1 MDFRLGRRHVV
12 VPVMGAAVLLA
23 GMTSSTASTVP
34 AVAPVKLTIGAPA
47 TYVMYSADEGAKAF
61 NTSFTVPVGV
71 TGSGGAEARNI
82 KLTIDVSA
90 LSGTA
95 RLGNS
100 NCKQRNQVFTCD
112 YGSPNDGE
120 SMTPF
125 TIRGVDGVKP
135 GDGGP
140 ITYTASADNAPTVT
154 ATTRMQVGGPL
165 LDLREHPP
173 VDGVRPG
180 GTVRITPAFANHSRY
195 AADKGVAMKIHSSG
209 RGLTFAR
216 EHDNCFYNSGAPGDR
231 SDSAWCVFSTPVD
244 PGTAYAL
251 SRPLTATAG
260 PSVMADAL
268 VYEVS
273 SRPARDADHTVRG
286 KGAALTLTRVA
297 VEGFGAQRSPNRV
310 VEVRTTQ
317 QADYRPVTG
326 TVTGRI
332 GDTVRLA
339 LGVHNEGPGDPGEE
353 PGRFEVIPPEGTTVT
368 SIPYVSDDNGPDW
381 VCDRPKKPSKAF
393 VCDLE
398 TDSFGWLAPG
408 RDTTIEFHIR
418 IDEKVPDARGRIRA
432 VGAFDR
438 THTNDTAAIL
448 VDAKPA
454 PPRWPLTW
462 VAAAGAAAGAV
473 VVAGGAWLLI
483 RRRVSSAR

>member
-1 MDFRLGRRHVV
+1 MDFRLGRRHAV
-12 VPVMGAAVLLA
+12 VPVMSAGVLLA
-23 GMTSSTASTVP
+23 GMNGSTAAPVP
-34 AVAPVKLTIGAPA
+34 AVAPVTLTIGAPA
-47 TYVMYSADEGAKAF
+47 TYVMYSADEGAKAL
-61 NTSFTVPVGV
+61 NNSFTVPVGV
-71 TGSGGAEARNI
+71 TGKGGAEARNI

-100 NCKQRNQVFTCD
+100 HCKRHNQVFTCD

-125 TIRGVDGVKP
+125 TISGVDGVKP
-135 GDGGP
+135 GDGGT
-140 ITYTASADNAPTVT
+140 ITYTASADNASAVT

-173 VDGVRPG
+173 VHGVRPG

-195 AADKGVAMKIHSSG
+195 AADKGVSMKIHSSH

-216 EHDNCFYNSGAPGDR
+216 EHDNCFYNSGAPGAR
-231 SDSAWCVFSTPVD
+231 SDSAWCVFPEPVA

-251 SRPLTATAG
+251 STPLAATAG
-260 PSVMADAL
+260 TSVLADAL

-273 SRPARDADHTVRG
+273 SQPARDADHTVRG
-286 KGAALTLTRVA
+286 KGAPLTLTRVA
-297 VEGFGAQRSPNRV
+297 DDGFGVQRSPNRV

-326 TVTGRI
+326 TVTGRV
-332 GDTVRLA
+332 GDTVRVA
-339 LGVHNEGPGDPGEE
+339 LGVHNEGPGDPGDE

-381 VCDRPKKPSKAF
+381 VCDRPKNPSRAF
-393 VCDLE
+393 ICDLGA
-398 TDSFGWLAPG
+398 DSFGWLAPG
-408 RDTTIEFHIR
+408 RETTIEFHIR
-418 IDEKVPDARGRIRA
+418 IDKKVAGARGRIRA

-454 PPRWPLTW
+454 PPRSPLIW
-462 VAAAGAAAGAV
+462 VAAAGTV
-473 VVAGGAWLLI
+473 VVAGAAGLLI
-483 RRRVSSAR
+483 RRRIRRS